1 MNDKGVA
8 GGTDQIR
15 DRLDGSGPMNNGVVF
30 LLETFVGLFVLALLL
45 RFFLQLVRAPA
56 RNPLSNF
63 VAALTDFVVRPARRV
78 IPGLWGYDLS
88 SLVLAWLLQLV
99 LMAAVLSIKGYDFS
113 GTAGTAIAGLVLLA
127 ATDLLKTFIYIVLVA
142 TIVQAVL
149 SWINPYSPVAPILHA
164 MTRPFL
170 GVFRRRIPPIGGV
183 DLSPLF
189 VLVVCQLLLMW
200 PVASLEA
207 MLVRLL

>member
-1 MNDKGVA
+1 MSQG
-8 GGTDQIR
+8 
-15 DRLDGSGPMNNGVVF
+15 MVF

-45 RFFLQLVRAPA
+45 RFFLQAVRAPA

-63 VAALTDFVVRPARRV
+63 VAALTDFAVRPARRM

-88 SLVLAWLLQLV
+88 SLVLAWLLQLA
-99 LMAAVLSIKGYDFS
+99 LMSAVLSIKGYDFS
-113 GTAGTAIAGLVLLA
+113 APAGAAIVGLVCLA
-127 ATDLLKTFIYIVLVA
+127 GANLLKTSVYIVLVA
-142 TIVQAVL
+142 TIIQAVL
-149 SWINPYSPVAPILHA
+149 SWINPYSPVAPMLNA

-183 DLSPLF
+183 DLAPFF

-200 PVASLEA
+200 PVAYLEA
-207 MLVRLL
+207 VFVRML

>member
-1 MNDKGVA
+1 MSKG
-8 GGTDQIR
+8 
-15 DRLDGSGPMNNGVVF
+15 MVF

-45 RFFLQLVRAPA
+45 RFFLQAVRAPV

-63 VAALTDFVVRPARRV
+63 VAALTDFAVRPARRIV
-78 IPGLWGYDLS
+78 PGLWGYDLS
-88 SLVLAWLLQLV
+88 SLVLAWLLQIA
-99 LMAAVLSIKGYDFS
+99 LMAVVLSIKGYDFS
-113 GTAGTAIAGLVLLA
+113 APVGTAIAGLICLA
-127 ATDLLKTFIYIVLVA
+127 AANLLKTFVYIVLVA
-142 TIVQAVL
+142 TIIQAIL
-149 SWINPYSPVAPILHA
+149 SWINPYSPVAPILNA

-200 PVASLEA
+200 PVAYLEA
-207 MLVRLL
+207 VFVRLL

>member
-1 MNDKGVA
+1 MSQG
-8 GGTDQIR
+8 
-15 DRLDGSGPMNNGVVF
+15 MVF

-45 RFFLQLVRAPA
+45 RFFLQAVRAPA

-63 VAALTDFVVRPARRV
+63 VAALTDFAVRPARRV

-88 SLVLAWLLQLV
+88 SLVLAWLLQIA
-99 LMAAVLSIKGYDFS
+99 LMALVLSIKGYDFS
-113 GTAGTAIAGLVLLA
+113 GPVGA
-127 ATDLLKTFIYIVLVA
+127 ATVGLICVAGVNLLKTFVYIVLVA
-142 TIVQAVL
+142 TIIQAIL
-149 SWINPYSPVAPILHA
+149 SWINPYSPVAPILNA

-200 PVASLEA
+200 PVAYLEGVF
-207 MLVRLL
+207 VRLL

>member
-1 MNDKGVA
+1 
-8 GGTDQIR
+8 
-15 DRLDGSGPMNNGVVF
+15 
-30 LLETFVGLFVLALLL
+30 VLALLL
-45 RFFLQLVRAPA
+45 RFFLQVVRAPV

-88 SLVLAWLLQLV
+88 SLVLAWLSQLALV
-99 LMAAVLSIKGYDFS
+99 ILVSSIKGFDFS
-113 GTAGTAIAGLVLLA
+113 VPVGVAIVGLVCVSGVN
-127 ATDLLKTFIYIVLVA
+127 LLKILIYIVLVA
-142 TIVQAVL
+142 TIIQAVL
-149 SWINPYSPVAPILHA
+149 SWINPYSPVAPILNA

-200 PVASLEA
+200 PVAYLQAVFAS
-207 MLVRLL
+207 ML

>member
-1 MNDKGVA
+1 MS
-8 GGTDQIR
+8 Q
-15 DRLDGSGPMNNGVVF
+15 GVVF

-45 RFFLQLVRAPA
+45 RFFLQAVRAPA

-63 VAALTDFVVRPARRV
+63 VAALTDFAVRPARRV
-78 IPGLWGYDLS
+78 VPGLWGYDLS
-88 SLVLAWLLQLV
+88 SLVLAWLLQIA
-99 LMAAVLSIKGYDFS
+99 LMGVVLSIKGYDFAAPV
-113 GTAGTAIAGLVLLA
+113 GVAAVGLICVAGVN
-127 ATDLLKTFIYIVLVA
+127 LLKTFIYIVLVA
-142 TIVQAVL
+142 TIIQAVL
-149 SWINPYSPVAPILHA
+149 SWINPYSPVAPILNA

-200 PVASLEA
+200 PIAYLEA
-207 MLVRLL
+207 VFVRFL

>member
-1 MNDKGVA
+1 M
-8 GGTDQIR
+8 
-15 DRLDGSGPMNNGVVF
+15 VF

-45 RFFLQLVRAPA
+45 RFFLQAVRAPA

-78 IPGLWGYDLS
+78 VPGLWGYDLS
-88 SLVLAWLLQLV
+88 SLVLAWLLQIA
-99 LMAAVLSIKGYDFS
+99 LMAVVLSIKGYDFS
-113 GTAGTAIAGLVLLA
+113 APVGTAVVGLVCVA
-127 ATDLLKTFIYIVLVA
+127 AVNLLKTFVYIVLVA
-142 TIVQAVL
+142 TIIQAVL
-149 SWINPYSPVAPILHA
+149 SWINPYSPVAPILNA

-200 PVASLEA
+200 PVAYLEVLFVR
-207 MLVRLL
+207 ML

>member
-1 MNDKGVA
+1 MKE
-8 GGTDQIR
+8 GT
-15 DRLDGSGPMNNGVVF
+15 VF
-30 LLETFVGLFVLALLL
+30 LLETFIGLFVLALLL
-45 RFFLQLVRAPA
+45 RFLLQVVRAPV

-63 VAALTDFVVRPARRV
+63 VSALTDFAVRPARRL

-99 LMAAVLSIKGYDFS
+99 LMAIVVSIKGYDFS
-113 GTAGTAIAGLVLLA
+113 AHGGMAYLGLFGLAGAN
-127 ATDLLKTFIYIVLVA
+127 LLKTFVYIVLVA
-142 TIVQAVL
+142 TIIQAVL
-149 SWINPYSPVAPILHA
+149 SWINPYSPVAPILNA

-170 GVFRRRIPPIGGV
+170 GIFRRRIPPIGGV

-200 PVASLEA
+200 PVAYLEA
-207 MLVRLL
+207 VFVRMLRML

>member
-1 MNDKGVA
+1 
-8 GGTDQIR
+8 
-15 DRLDGSGPMNNGVVF
+15 
-30 LLETFVGLFVLALLL
+30 LL
-45 RFFLQLVRAPA
+45 RFFLQAVRAPA

-78 IPGLWGYDLS
+78 VPGLWGYDLS
-88 SLVLAWLLQLV
+88 SLVLAWLLQIA
-99 LMAAVLSIKGYDFS
+99 LMAVVLSIKGYDFS
-113 GTAGTAIAGLVLLA
+113 APVGTAVVGLVCVA
-127 ATDLLKTFIYIVLVA
+127 AVNLLKTFVYIVLVA
-142 TIVQAVL
+142 TIIQAVL
-149 SWINPYSPVAPILHA
+149 SWINPYSPVAPILNA

-200 PVASLEA
+200 PVAYLEVLFVR
-207 MLVRLL
+207 ML

>member
-1 MNDKGVA
+1 MSQG
-8 GGTDQIR
+8 
-15 DRLDGSGPMNNGVVF
+15 MVF

-45 RFFLQLVRAPA
+45 RFFLQAVRAPA

-63 VAALTDFVVRPARRV
+63 VAALTDFAVRPARRV

-88 SLVLAWLLQLV
+88 SLVLAWLLQIA
-99 LMAAVLSIKGYDFS
+99 LMALVLSIKGYDFS
-113 GTAGTAIAGLVLLA
+113 APVGVASIGLICVAGVN
-127 ATDLLKTFIYIVLVA
+127 LLKTFIYVVLVA
-142 TIVQAVL
+142 TIIQAVL
-149 SWINPYSPVAPILHA
+149 SWINPYSPIAPILNA

-200 PVASLEA
+200 PVAYLEA
-207 MLVRLL
+207 MFARML